1 MRVCWLLLCVLL
13 SISAALAA
21 EICDPARVVGPY
33 AVQISGTT
41 TISGDPKPTTSL
53 GSIVFDG
60 NGSVSGTTSTMFS
73 GYLLGKPVTGTYD
86 AKLDCSIVWK
96 LQDDSGAFQHFGGT
110 YSADGAR
117 AQFKQTDPGGPLDG
131 IMEKTPDT
139 CSAASLKEAYS
150 YTVAG
155 STTPMQDGDEARTVS
170 AKGTLD
176 VAASGSFQ
184 VQSDC
189 SVLFRLTVPGKTPE
203 GEAPFPMNM
212 RGFLVNGGN
221 EILAFQT
228 DPGAMVAAR
237 LRAVTK

>member
-1 MRVCWLLLCVLL
+1 
-13 SISAALAA
+13 
-21 EICDPARVVGPY
+21 
-33 AVQISGTT
+33 
-41 TISGDPKPTTSL
+41 
-53 GSIVFDG
+53 
-60 NGSVSGTTSTMFS
+60 MFS
-73 GYLLGKPVTGTYD
+73 GYLLGNPVTGAYD
-86 AKLDCSIVWK
+86 AKLDCSIIWK
-96 LQDDSGAFQHFGGT
+96 LQDTSGAFQHFSGT

-117 AQFKQTDPGGPLDG
+117 VQFKQTEPGSPLDG

-139 CSAASLKEAYS
+139 CSAANLKETYS

-155 STTPMQDGDEARTVS
+155 NTTPMQEGDVARTVS

-176 VAASGSFQ
+176 VAANGSLQ

-189 SVLFRLTVPGKTPE
+189 SVLFQLTVSSKTSE

-212 RGFLVNGGN
+212 RGFLVNGGKG
-221 EILAFQT
+221 ILAFQT